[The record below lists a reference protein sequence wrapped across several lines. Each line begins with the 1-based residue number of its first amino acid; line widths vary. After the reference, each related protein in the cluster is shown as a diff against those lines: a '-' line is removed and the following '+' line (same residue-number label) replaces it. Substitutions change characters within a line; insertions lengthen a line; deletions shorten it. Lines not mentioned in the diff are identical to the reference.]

1 MIYCAIMPRRMAA
14 CTRAASKPRGEL
26 LEQVIGELAG
36 AVRMRVCDQLAT
48 LAILVGALCLPAA
61 AVADP
66 VEDFYKGKT
75 ISLIIGSGPAGGYD
89 LSGRLVAQHLPRFI
103 PGNPT
108 VVVRNMPGAS
118 SNVAALHVFNVAARD
133 GTVLGMFQPTFVVEK
148 LNDRSLKYE
157 PGEFTWIGRVDTST
171 LVGIVTRAS
180 PVQTI
185 ADAKE
190 KQAVLAGI
198 GAAGTAATVPWA
210 LNQLIGT
217 KFKVALGYTSSAEV
231 GLAMDRGEADGTGS
245 TSWDFLETKPE
256 WLEQKKIGFLYT
268 IALARY
274 RAIPDIPTILELTD
288 NEMDRK
294 VLGLIAS
301 GSTIGRSLVG
311 TPGIPPDRVAAL
323 QQAFQAM
330 VKDPKFLAD
339 ANARHLGVD
348 PLSGPELQRIVAD
361 VASAPEDVVAKMQSV
376 TRPPK

>member
-1 MIYCAIMPRRMAA
+1 MNGIL
-14 CTRAASKPRGEL
+14 RAVLASVG
-26 LEQVIGELAG
+26 VLAF
-36 AVRMRVCDQLAT
+36 LSS
-48 LAILVGALCLPAA
+48 AA
-61 AVADP
+61 AA
-66 VEDFYKGKT
+66 ESAADFYKGKT

-103 PGNPT
+103 PGNPG

-118 SNVAALHVFNVAARD
+118 SNVAALHVFNIAARD

-217 KFKVALGYTSSAEV
+217 KFKVALGYASSAEV
-231 GLAMDRGEADGTGS
+231 GLAMERGEVDGTGS
-245 TSWDFLETKPE
+245 TSWDYLETKPE
-256 WLEQKKIGFLYT
+256 WLEQKKIAFLYT

-274 RAIPDIPTILELTD
+274 RAIPGVPTILELTD
-288 NEMDRK
+288 NDSDRA
-294 VLGLIAS
+294 VLKLIAS
-301 GSTIGRSLVG
+301 GSTIGRSVVG
-311 TPGIPPDRVAAL
+311 PPGIPPDRVAAL
-323 QQAFQAM
+323 QQAFQEMA
-330 VKDPKFLAD
+330 KDSKFLAD

-361 VASAPEDVVAKMQSV
+361 VTGAPEAVVAKMQTV
-376 TRPPK
+376 TRPPR